1 MATLPTNAELTGA
14 SVTKSQLQTRLGT
27 LRDFI
32 ATLLGT
38 DDSTPSASRVLLGV
52 PAVNW
57 LLNPDGEVAQGLPAS
72 SSDGDYD
79 FDQWYTVTQTGS
91 VAATQ
96 LSNPENGY
104 RHGMR
109 LTQSQASAQR
119 MGFCQIIEGK
129 DAIKLRGKT
138 VTFGGRYRISASTN
152 IRLAVLEWTG
162 TEDAPVKDQVNNWT
176 STTYTAGNF
185 FKSTTLT
192 VAGVSSAVAMT
203 ANTAANASVSA
214 TISASANNIIVM
226 AWTESTQAQNVT
238 FDRWGQRLI
247 EASSLIDYI
256 RRSYAEELLACQR
269 YYHRQTASV
278 SNERFGTGG
287 MVTTTLTVGQVPY
300 VLPVEMRTAP
310 ALSISSAAHFSCYN
324 GGSTIAVSGIAI
336 DVNGTR
342 FVNLQVTASL
352 NIGSGSALGFHLTRD
367 VSDAAWMEFNSR
379 IGS

>member
-238 FDRWGQRLI
+238 FDRWGQRAI

-256 RRSYAEELLACQR
+256 RRSYAEELGLCRRWCISLGGEALF
-269 YYHRQTASV
+269 
-278 SNERFGTGG
+278 ERFADGYWSSTTVARVDVVAQMARPSGVALSYSNLTHLTVIGNAGTGIA
-287 MVTTTLTVGQVPY
+287 VT
-300 VLPVEMRTAP
+300 
-310 ALSISSAAHFSCYN
+310 ALSVDSVGVGRTSLSVTVSSGGTTGYAANLFANNTLSARLQLSCRL
-324 GGSTIAVSGIAI
+324 
-336 DVNGTR
+336 GT
-342 FVNLQVTASL
+342 
-352 NIGSGSALGFHLTRD
+352 
-367 VSDAAWMEFNSR
+367 
-379 IGS
+379 

>member
-1 MATLPTNAELTGA
+1 MATLPTNLELTGA

-109 LTQSQASAQR
+109 ITQSQASAQR

-162 TEDAPVKDQVNNWT
+162 TEDSPVKDQVNNWA
-176 STTYTAGNF
+176 SSTYTTGNF

-214 TISASANNIIVM
+214 TISASATNIIVM

-256 RRSYAEELLACQR
+256 RRSYAEELTACRR
-269 YYHRQTASV
+269 YFERSYDNGVATGSSTETGAIRTMGVGNAAADAIRVVPKRATGTLVGYDAGGNAS
-278 SNERFGTGG
+278 RF
-287 MVTTTLTVGQVPY
+287 
-300 VLPVEMRTAP
+300 
-310 ALSISSAAHFSCYN
+310 S
-324 GGSTIAVSGIAI
+324 
-336 DVNGTR
+336 VNG
-342 FVNLQVTASL
+342 VNNISATFGGLVTNGLDGVVIDAIFASAT
-352 NIGSGSALGFHLTRD
+352 SVKV
-367 VSDAAWMEFNSR
+367 VSHWVWDAR
-379 IGS
+379 IGV